1 MGIVLLEGR
10 MEKGKAE
17 TKIKTKQTALEGTE
31 ITVEEVERRIRK
43 LKKRKEPGTECRV
56 KHRCMGLKEERA

>member
-17 TKIKTKQTALEGTE
+17 TKIKKKQTALEGTE
-31 ITVEEVERRIRK
+31 ITVEEVERRIRR
-43 LKKRKEPGTECRV
+43 LQKRKEPGRDGVQNE
-56 KHRCMGLKEERA
+56 A

>member
-17 TKIKTKQTALEGTE
+17 IKIKKKQTALEGTE
-31 ITVEEVERRIRK
+31 ITVEE
-43 LKKRKEPGTECRV
+43 
-56 KHRCMGLKEERA
+56 